1 MVVGI
6 LQSKGVWNA
15 GCLDLN
21 PDSTTCQLCDLGKFL
36 NISEPR
42 LQNETIT
49 MQGYYILV
57 TIYAKGWVQNTVQS
71 FLRNTLK
78 IAQPIQGG
86 QTQSEKDHLSAQGW
100 ERHVDFYFLTAGHP
114 SIYCDGC

>member
-1 MVVGI
+1 
-6 LQSKGVWNA
+6 
-15 GCLDLN
+15 
-21 PDSTTCQLCDLGKFL
+21 
-36 NISEPR
+36 
-42 LQNETIT
+42 